1 MTAPVEEEG
10 ADGQSQHHDAG
21 DDHALLDVDARRGGH
36 AGGLGHLHQVPRE
49 EGLAPELQGVKIHR
63 GGQTAQQGRQEGGQR
78 GEAGEP
84 VHRHPDE
91 EEQPP
96 RQQVGFWVGK
106 DVLYKGISAQGAAG
120 DVLGEHQKQKGGHRR
135 KQQPRPVQPEG
146 RSTRMVCHKE
156 VPFTSAFFL
165 LFLFEAADSAP
176 VLYYNHPASKIQP

>member
-1 MTAPVEEEG
+1 M
-10 ADGQSQHHDAG
+10 
-21 DDHALLDVDARRGGH
+21 DARCGGH

-49 EGLAPELQGVKIHR
+49 EGLAPELQDVKVHR

-96 RQQVGFWVGK
+96 RQQVGFWVGN
-106 DVLYKGISAQGAAG
+106 DVLHKGISAQGAAG
-120 DVLGEHQKQKGGHRR
+120 DVLGEPQKQKGGHR

-165 LFLFEAADSAP
+165 LFEAADSAP